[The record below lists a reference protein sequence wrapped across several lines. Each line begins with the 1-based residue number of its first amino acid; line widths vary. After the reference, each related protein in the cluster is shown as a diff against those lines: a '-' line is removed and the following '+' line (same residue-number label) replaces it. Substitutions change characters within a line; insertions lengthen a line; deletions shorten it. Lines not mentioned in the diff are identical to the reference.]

1 MNINNQNP
9 IQTSQNYFTSQ
20 FTKQLIQN
28 NYKNENIIYSPLS
41 IYLSL
46 LIILFGAKGDTFDE
60 ISKTLQLN
68 NNNILESQ
76 TLQKNTHIQSYL
88 QNFNFLFNQTND
100 KKFTISNN
108 LFIDQSLSLKQEFID
123 NILQSFHSPF
133 ITKCNFKENLQFEIN
148 KINKQIE
155 LKTNNLIK
163 NLITKEIVNNLTK
176 LLILNIIYFS
186 DQWKYP
192 FYTENTILNHN
203 FNTLQKSKNTVTM
216 MTKEQPDE
224 NYFYGID
231 DKYHWLNLFYENDNF
246 VMTFISPTNKVKLS
260 KESEFEFNEWFID
273 KLNRSDVSSYFLNNS
288 MNCIMEM
295 IKIPKFKLDFQ
306 TELTNTL
313 QNEPFNMKTPFTSF
327 ADFSGMLHNE
337 NIKISNIIH
346 KSVIQVNEIGTKA
359 AAVTFLDAYG
369 TILKIKYPSFI
380 LDRPFRFILHNR
392 KSKDV
397 LFVGI
402 VNEAP
407 TFD

>member
-46 LIILFGAKGDTFDE
+46 LFYLVQKVT
-60 ISKTLQLN
+60 Q
-68 NNNILESQ
+68 SQ

-108 LFIDQSLSLKQEFID
+108 LFIEQSLSLKQEFID

-203 FNTLQKSKNTVTM
+203 FNTLQKTKKTTVTM

-231 DKYHWLNLFYENDNF
+231 SDNKYHWLNLFYENDNF

-288 MNCIMEM
+288 MNCIMKM